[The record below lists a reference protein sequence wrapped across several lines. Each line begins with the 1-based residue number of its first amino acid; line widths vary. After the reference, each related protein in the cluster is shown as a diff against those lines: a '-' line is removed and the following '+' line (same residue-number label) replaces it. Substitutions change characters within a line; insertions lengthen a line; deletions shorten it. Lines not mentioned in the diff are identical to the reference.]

1 MKYILKD
8 GEYDGIIPGI
18 GDVRHGVP
26 IEPFT
31 PEQEELLKADPRF
44 KQYRE
49 PKEDAP
55 VTGSGTVEGEQS
67 AADTGKKKA
76 AAPKDGNA

>member
-1 MKYILKD
+1 MRYILK
-8 GEYDGIIPGI
+8 ENELDGIIPGI

-26 IEPFT
+26 IEPYT

-49 PKEDAP
+49 PKEDAAP
-55 VTGSGTVEGEQS
+55 VTGGGTVEGEQT
-67 AADTGKKKA
+67 AKK